1 MNENNT
7 EAHIMGLHEDLS
19 LRVLDIKNI
28 LLDVSKGKVPGI
40 EEKMDG
46 QNFSFAVSGGVV
58 KYAGKGASSKRLDE
72 GLLDKQQMLQRI
84 PNQVKVGFGIAFDTA
99 QDFIDSL
106 DRDVVRS
113 AFCDGKS
120 VLECSLIQSSN
131 PVTLKY
137 PEDSLRTIRFASPS
151 GSPIDSI
158 AANKILSTTRNGP
171 LRVLPKPI
179 PRLAREMTIDMSELD
194 DPTDLGTLYTL
205 EVGRILNNGGMRRD
219 HALLV
224 AKRLVRGTVVD
235 HKEIKAADRTGNL
248 WSIVKEME
256 AAGTVRSA
264 GVARV
269 EKMLQRYM
277 NNLLSCFD
285 FSMPASQESLTAIN
299 ESVSRIVAAYS
310 REAIKVRG
318 TSGEIVDLNERWRGK
333 LESSIKRIDPSVRML
348 PVEGIVF
355 RFAGVR
361 YKVTGMYTPYH
372 RLLSMFSFEYEG
384 RERLVISG

>member
-19 LRVLDIKNI
+19 LSLLDIKNI
-28 LLDVSKGKVPGI
+28 LLDVSKGKVLGI

-46 QNFSFAVSGGVV
+46 QNFSFTVSGGVV
-58 KYAGKGASSKRLDE
+58 RYAGKGASSKRLDE
-72 GLLDKQQMLQRI
+72 GLLDKQQMLQRM
-84 PNQVKVGFGIAFDTA
+84 PDRVKAGFSIAFDTA

-106 DRDVVRS
+106 DRDVVRA
-113 AFCDGKS
+113 AFCEGKA

-131 PVTLKY
+131 PVTLVY
-137 PEDSLRTIRFASPS
+137 PEDSLRTIRFASPD
-151 GSPIDSI
+151 GSPIDSS
-158 AANKILSTTRNGP
+158 AAGKILSTTRESP
-171 LRVLPKPI
+171 LRVLPKPV
-179 PRLAREMTIDMSELD
+179 PRLMREMTGDMSELD
-194 DPTDLGTLYTL
+194 DSTDLGTLYTL
-205 EVGRILNNGGMRRD
+205 EIGRILNNSGMRRD
-219 HALLV
+219 HALV
-224 AKRLVRGTVVD
+224 AAKRLVRGTVVD

-248 WSIVKEME
+248 WGVVKEME
-256 AAGTVRSA
+256 STGSVRAA

-269 EKMLQRYM
+269 ERMLQKHM

-285 FSMPASQESLTAIN
+285 FSMPAKQESLTAIN
-299 ESVSRIVAAYS
+299 ENVSKIVAAYS
-310 REAIKVRG
+310 RGAIKVRS
-318 TSGEIVDLNERWRGK
+318 TSGDLVDLNDRWRGK

-355 RFAGVR
+355 RFAGIR

-372 RLLSMFSFEYEG
+372 RLLSMFNFEQEG